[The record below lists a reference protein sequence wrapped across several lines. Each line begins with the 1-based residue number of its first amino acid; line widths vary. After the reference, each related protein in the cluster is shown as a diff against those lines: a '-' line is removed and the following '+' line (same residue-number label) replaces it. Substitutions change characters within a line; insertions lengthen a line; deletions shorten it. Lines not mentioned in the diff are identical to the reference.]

1 MDELNTQNISS
12 EKSKK
17 TRAKKPKVLPQLSVE
32 IPEQSAPVIPPS
44 PPSPEPSVAIQ
55 APKPKRVVSEKTKLA
70 LAEGRA
76 KLRELKEK
84 QRQDR
89 SLLIDTK
96 INQKAERIAIQ
107 KMKLIKD
114 LGLDD
119 TSKDIEEPDI
129 THMITNKARKV
140 LETLPLPVKKTPV
153 VKKKLP
159 PKVIYVSDEEEEEEE
174 PEVVYKIKHKGKAPT
189 PAPGFGGIQFY

>member
-1 MDELNTQNISS
+1 MDELNPQNISS
-12 EKSKK
+12 DKPKK
-17 TRAKKPKVLPQLSVE
+17 TRAKKPKVLPELSVE
-32 IPEQSAPVIPPS
+32 IPEQSLPVIPS
-44 PPSPEPSVAIQ
+44 PPSPDQTVAIQ

-107 KMKLIKD
+107 KMKLMKD
-114 LGLDD
+114 LNLNETEDAEEE
-119 TSKDIEEPDI
+119 DISHI
-129 THMITNKARKV
+129 ITNKSKKA
-140 LETLPLPVKKTPV
+140 LETLPLPVKKQPV
-153 VKKKLP
+153 IKKKLP
-159 PKVIYVSDEEEEEEE
+159 PKVIYVSDEEEEDE
-174 PEVVYKIKHKGKAPT
+174 PEVVYKIKPKGKAPT

>member
-12 EKSKK
+12 DKPKK
-17 TRAKKPKVLPQLSVE
+17 TRAKKPKVLPELSVE
-32 IPEQSAPVIPPS
+32 IPEPSVPVIPD

-107 KMKLIKD
+107 KMKLMKD
-114 LGLDD
+114 LNLND
-119 TSKDIEEPDI
+119 TQDAEEEDI
-129 THMITNKARKV
+129 ITNKSKKV
-140 LETLPLPVKKTPV
+140 LETLPLPVKKTPI

-174 PEVVYKIKHKGKAPT
+174 PEVVYKTKPKGKASKPT
-189 PAPGFGGIQFY
+189 PSFGGIQFY

>member
-12 EKSKK
+12 EKPKK
-17 TRAKKPKVLPQLSVE
+17 TRAKKPKVLPELSVE
-32 IPEQSAPVIPPS
+32 IPEPSVPVIPPS
-44 PPSPEPSVAIQ
+44 PPSPDPTVAIQ

-84 QRQDR
+84 QRQER

-107 KMKLIKD
+107 KMKLMKD
-114 LGLDD
+114 LNLNE
-119 TSKDIEEPDI
+119 TEEPDI
-129 THMITNKARKV
+129 SHIITNKSKKA
-140 LETLPLPVKKTPV
+140 LESLPLPVKKQPV
-153 VKKKLP
+153 IKKKLP
-159 PKVIYVSDEEEEEEE
+159 PKVIYVSDEEEEDE
-174 PEVVYKIKHKGKAPT
+174 PEVVYKIKPKGKAPT

>member
-12 EKSKK
+12 DKPKK
-17 TRAKKPKVLPQLSVE
+17 TRAKKPKVLPQLSDE
-32 IPEQSAPVIPPS
+32 LPEPSVPVIPPS

-107 KMKLIKD
+107 KMKLMKD
-114 LGLDD
+114 LGLDDD

-129 THMITNKARKV
+129 THIVTNKTKKV

-174 PEVVYKIKHKGKAPT
+174 PEVVYKTKPKGKAT
-189 PAPGFGGIQFY
+189 APGFGGIQFY

>member
-12 EKSKK
+12 DKPKK
-17 TRAKKPKVLPQLSVE
+17 TRAKKPKVLPELSVE
-32 IPEQSAPVIPPS
+32 IPEQSLPVIPPS
-44 PPSPEPSVAIQ
+44 PPSPDQTVAIQ

-107 KMKLIKD
+107 KMKLMKD
-114 LGLDD
+114 LNLNETEDAEEE
-119 TSKDIEEPDI
+119 DI
-129 THMITNKARKV
+129 ITNKSKKA
-140 LETLPLPVKKTPV
+140 LETLPLPVKKNPV
-153 VKKKLP
+153 IKKKLP
-159 PKVIYVSDEEEEEEE
+159 PKVIYVSDEEEEEE
-174 PEVVYKIKHKGKAPT
+174 PEVVYKIKSKGKAPA
-189 PAPGFGGIQFY
+189 PAPVFGGIQFY

>member
-12 EKSKK
+12 EKPKK
-17 TRAKKPKVLPQLSVE
+17 TRAKKPKVLPELSDE
-32 IPEQSAPVIPPS
+32 LPEPSAPVIPD
-44 PPSPEPSVAIQ
+44 PPSPEASVAIQ

-107 KMKLIKD
+107 KMKLMKD
-114 LGLDD
+114 LNLNETEDA
-119 TSKDIEEPDI
+119 EEPDI
-129 THMITNKARKV
+129 SHIITNKSKKA
-140 LETLPLPVKKTPV
+140 LETLPLPVKKQPV
-153 VKKKLP
+153 IKKKLP
-159 PKVIYVSDEEEEEEE
+159 PKVIYVSDEEEEEE
-174 PEVVYKIKHKGKAPT
+174 PEVVYKIKPKGKAPT
-189 PAPGFGGIQFY
+189 PATGFTGIQFY

>member
-12 EKSKK
+12 DKPKK
-17 TRAKKPKVLPQLSVE
+17 TRAKKPKVLPELSVE
-32 IPEQSAPVIPPS
+32 IEEQSLPVIPPS
-44 PPSPEPSVAIQ
+44 PPSPEPTVGIQ

-114 LGLDD
+114 LNLND
-119 TSKDIEEPDI
+119 TEDAEEEDISHI
-129 THMITNKARKV
+129 ITNKSKKA
-140 LETLPLPVKKTPV
+140 LETLPLPVKKQPV
-153 VKKKLP
+153 IKKKLP

-174 PEVVYKIKHKGKAPT
+174 PEIVYKIKPKGKAAI

>member
-12 EKSKK
+12 DKPKK
-17 TRAKKPKVLPQLSVE
+17 TRAKKVKNVPELSDE
-32 IPEQSAPVIPPS
+32 LPEQSAPVIPPS

-107 KMKLIKD
+107 KMKLMKD
-114 LGLDD
+114 LGLDDD

-129 THMITNKARKV
+129 THIVTNKSKKV

-159 PKVIYVSDEEEEEEE
+159 PKVIYVSDEEEEEA
-174 PEVVYKIKHKGKAPT
+174 EVVYKTKPKGKAPAPT
-189 PAPGFGGIQFY
+189 PGFGGIQFY

>member
-1 MDELNTQNISS
+1 MDELNPQNISS
-12 EKSKK
+12 DKPKK
-17 TRAKKPKVLPQLSVE
+17 TRAKKPKVLPELSVE
-32 IPEQSAPVIPPS
+32 IPEQSLPVIPPS
-44 PPSPEPSVAIQ
+44 PPSPDPTVAIQ

-107 KMKLIKD
+107 KMKLMKD
-114 LGLDD
+114 LNLNETEDAEEE
-119 TSKDIEEPDI
+119 DI
-129 THMITNKARKV
+129 ITNKSKKA
-140 LETLPLPVKKTPV
+140 LETLPLPVKKNPV
-153 VKKKLP
+153 IKKKLP
-159 PKVIYVSDEEEEEEE
+159 PKVIYVSDEEEEEE
-174 PEVVYKIKHKGKAPT
+174 PEVVYKIKSKGKAPA
-189 PAPGFGGIQFY
+189 PAPVFGGIQFY

>member
-12 EKSKK
+12 DKPKK
-17 TRAKKPKVLPQLSVE
+17 TRAKKVKNVPELSVE
-32 IPEQSAPVIPPS
+32 IPEPSVPVIPD

-55 APKPKRVVSEKTKLA
+55 APKPKRIVSEKTKLA

-107 KMKLIKD
+107 KMKLMKD
-114 LGLDD
+114 LGLDDD

-129 THMITNKARKV
+129 THIVTNKSKKV

-174 PEVVYKIKHKGKAPT
+174 PEVVYKTKPKGKATAPT
-189 PAPGFGGIQFY
+189 PGFGGIQFY